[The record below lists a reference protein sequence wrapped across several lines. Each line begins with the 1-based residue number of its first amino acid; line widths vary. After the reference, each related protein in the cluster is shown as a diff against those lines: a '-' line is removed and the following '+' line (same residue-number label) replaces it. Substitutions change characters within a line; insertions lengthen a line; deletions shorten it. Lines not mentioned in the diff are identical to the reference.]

1 MVTATSEMKRGMA
14 ETPIAILCP
23 LPRWTE
29 SFEVGSVLFKGRSK
43 VALFVRIGAVVFRW
57 QERQ

>member
-29 SFEVGSVLFKGRSK
+29 SFESE
-43 VALFVRIGAVVFRW
+43 VALSVRIGARVFRW